1 MAQTGPEHQKTHYA
15 TAKREPFGYSD
26 NWVLIFQ
33 CAVHGKI
40 IGTGNGVA
48 ATSAKSM
55 AAIQALHYLRSLPPT
70 DPMFSLR

>member
-1 MAQTGPEHQKTHYA
+1 MQLLNVSLFVILTIWLL
-15 TAKREPFGYSD
+15 S
-26 NWVLIFQ
+26 FQ

-48 ATSAKSM
+48 ANSAKSM